1 MTEETNV
8 LLTKKEVAKCLSC
21 SVRNVDTLRKT
32 AGLPY
37 VLMGRLVRFRPSDIQ
52 ECERFCKRVSAR
64 LKIDRAAVVN
74 FFTGFRKCHAPGPS
88 SSREPIPLTVTVR

>member
-8 LLTKKEVAKCLSC
+8 LLTKKEVAQCLSC

-52 ECERFCKRVSAR
+52 EWMRS
-64 LKIDRAAVVN
+64 LN
-74 FFTGFRKCHAPGPS
+74 
-88 SSREPIPLTVTVR
+88 TVKEEDNGLCD

>member
-1 MTEETNV
+1 MTEETSV
-8 LLTKKEVAKCLSC
+8 LLTKKEVAQCLSC

-52 ECERFCKRVSAR
+52 EWMRS
-64 LKIDRAAVVN
+64 LNTI
-74 FFTGFRKCHAPGPS
+74 
-88 SSREPIPLTVTVR
+88 REEDNGICD

>member
-52 ECERFCKRVSAR
+52 EWMRS
-64 LKIDRAAVVN
+64 LNTI
-74 FFTGFRKCHAPGPS
+74 
-88 SSREPIPLTVTVR
+88 REEDNGLCD

>member
-8 LLTKKEVAKCLSC
+8 LLTKKEVAQCLSC

-52 ECERFCKRVSAR
+52 EWMRS
-64 LKIDRAAVVN
+64 LNTI
-74 FFTGFRKCHAPGPS
+74 
-88 SSREPIPLTVTVR
+88 REEDNGICD

>member
-8 LLTKKEVAKCLSC
+8 LLTKKEVAQCLSC

-37 VLMGRLVRFRPSDIQ
+37 VLIGRLVRFRPSDIQ
-52 ECERFCKRVSAR
+52 EWMQS
-64 LKIDRAAVVN
+64 LNTI
-74 FFTGFRKCHAPGPS
+74 
-88 SSREPIPLTVTVR
+88 REEDNGICD

>member
-8 LLTKKEVAKCLSC
+8 LLTKKEVAQCLSC

-52 ECERFCKRVSAR
+52 EWMRS
-64 LKIDRAAVVN
+64 LN
-74 FFTGFRKCHAPGPS
+74 
-88 SSREPIPLTVTVR
+88 TVRENSNGICD

>member
-1 MTEETNV
+1 MTEETSV
-8 LLTKKEVAKCLSC
+8 LLTKKEVAQCLSC

-52 ECERFCKRVSAR
+52 EWMRS
-64 LKIDRAAVVN
+64 LN
-74 FFTGFRKCHAPGPS
+74 
-88 SSREPIPLTVTVR
+88 TVRENSNGICD